1 MQNFSNKS
9 GDNRALISIVICFH
23 NEDFIAGWTLDCVK
37 RMRAYAQANGFETEL
52 ICILDR
58 ADPITTKV
66 VCRHDCIEPNDH
78 VIPVD
83 NGDLGTNRNKGV
95 AVAGG
100 EFIAILD
107 GDDYYSENWLAAA
120 CKAACAEE
128 TPAIFHPAFVVS
140 FGEDY
145 AVTGIVDIR
154 QRNYDL
160 QSCLKIHP
168 WVSTAFGKRDVFLS
182 HPYHPTHVRQT
193 GFGYEDWEWN
203 LRLVAAGCLHLSVA
217 DTALFYRRKR
227 VSMLSEMLEKNAVV
241 RPNSFFNAE
250 FQRRLLPAES

>member
-1 MQNFSNKS
+1 MQNASKENSHK
-9 GDNRALISIVICFH
+9 RPLISVVICFH

-52 ICILDR
+52 ICVLDR

-66 VCRHDCIEPNDH
+66 VCGHDCLGANDR
-78 VIPVD
+78 VIAVD
-83 NGDLGTNRNKGV
+83 NGDLGTNRNEGV
-95 AVAGG
+95 AIAGG

-128 TPAIFHPAFVVS
+128 VPAIVHPAFVVS
-140 FGEDY
+140 FGEEY
-145 AVTGIVDIR
+145 AITQITDTR
-154 QRNYDL
+154 RRNYDL
-160 QSCLKIHP
+160 RSCLKIHP
-168 WVSTAFGKRDVFLS
+168 WVSTAFSKRDVFLS
-182 HPYHPTHVRQT
+182 HPYQPTYVRQT

-203 LRLVAAGCLHLSVA
+203 LRLVAAGYSHVSVP

-227 VSMLSEMLEKNAVV
+227 VSMLSEMLGQNAVI
-241 RPNSFFNAE
+241 RPNAFFNAE
-250 FQRRLLPAES
+250 FQRRLLPKES